1 MGPRERTPDLPT
13 VRADRP
19 TIGPVT
25 MSEPQVTEPEGFAG
39 PDTLAE
45 FEPDDAPTEHEWL
58 DREARGE
65 LERLY
70 QLLAL
75 AEPTPTHV
83 SRYRIER
90 VLGRG
95 GMGVVHLA
103 WDPELDRHVALKL
116 VHSGPF
122 VDGERLAARLHR
134 EAKVL
139 AQLKHPN
146 VVKVFDVGRHEGELF
161 VAMEYIAGPTL
172 RTWQRAGT
180 RSREQLVAAYVEA
193 GRGLA
198 AVHRAGIVHRDFKPD
213 NVFVDRDGRVV
224 VGDFGLADDRE
235 LVGHA
240 SASDDPRAPLDITRT
255 GALLGTLRYMAC
267 ERLRGEPA
275 SQASDQF
282 EFCAALWEALTG
294 VLPFAGET
302 REALLEAMQAGPR
315 GGDALER
322 RVRNVLERG
331 LAREPS
337 RRFAS
342 LDELLELLQPAG
354 PRWRAM
360 TTLGLAATL
369 GLVLGSVVL
378 DRLRPPEPT
387 PAACALAERFDALE
401 RDTLA
406 LPAATSAS
414 ARAAVEAELA
424 RAEQLLRAEVVGVC
438 EAPGSKDAPRVERW
452 VALLE
457 DIVELADEQAVTR
470 TLDNLAAF
478 AFERERMPP
487 QLPSPELTEQL
498 DLARDALIIGELDQA
513 RRSIDAAQPLALTRA
528 DQAELALRSGQLA
541 QRSGQPALALERFE
555 AGLRHAEVARLDHD
569 RLTLHMLAADVA
581 LRAIRDAERAA
592 HHHQRAADLLERLE
606 LPANS
611 ASRIEQRQHDALVA
625 ALVDH
630 DHDRALSIQAEVVA
644 QREAEG
650 NPQLLVAAVL
660 EHAVLLQHRMA
671 SEAKKPDDAALA
683 LADHR
688 RVLAELDRLDV
699 GPRDPLRLRAHYD
712 IALLLWDANDPTHA
726 DEIAGHVEAV
736 LAAGH
741 TSLLLPTLQ
750 LASAVAIERWQA
762 DPSAAHRAS
771 LVEHADALRLLVAEP
786 DLAPIERIDAWTYLA
801 LLHAELDD
809 ATALAAADTQVLALV
824 AAAREQGVMTPFAA
838 DHHLAAHALQLHFS
852 LADHP
857 ELASAFLQRSRA
869 LLERLAREH
878 PGHPEVVALV
888 DNLPQ
893 PTTPTTTSPAE
904 NF

>member
-1 MGPRERTPDLPT
+1 MGPRQRTPDFPT
-13 VRADRP
+13 VRPEGP
-19 TIGPVT
+19 TIELVT
-25 MSEPQVTEPEGFAG
+25 MSEPQTEPDDDVAG

-65 LERLY
+65 LDRLH

-75 AEPTPTHV
+75 AEPSPTHI
-83 SRYRIER
+83 SRYRTER

-122 VDGERLAARLHR
+122 VDGERLEARLRR

-139 AQLKHPN
+139 ARLKHPN

-161 VAMEYIAGPTL
+161 VAMEYIEGPTL
-172 RTWQRAGT
+172 RTWQRTGT
-180 RSREQLVAAYVEA
+180 RSNEQLVAAYVEA

-235 LVGHA
+235 LVSHA
-240 SASDDPRAPLDITRT
+240 STSDDPHAPIDITRT

-275 SQASDQF
+275 SKASDQF
-282 EFCAALWEALTG
+282 EFCAALWEALTD
-294 VLPFAGET
+294 LRPFAGET

-315 GGDALER
+315 GGDAIER
-322 RVRNVLERG
+322 RVRHVLERG

-342 LDELLELLQPAG
+342 LDALLEQLQPAE
-354 PRWRAM
+354 PHWRVM
-360 TTLGLAATL
+360 TTFGLVGTL
-369 GLVLGSVVL
+369 GLVLGSVFF
-378 DRLRPPEPT
+378 DRSDPPV
-387 PAACALAERFDALE
+387 PAPAPCALAERFDALE
-401 RDTLA
+401 GRPLA
-406 LPAATSAS
+406 LPAGTSVR
-414 ARAAVEAELA
+414 ARAAVETELA

-438 EAPGSKDAPRVERW
+438 ETPGGEDAARVDRW

-457 DIVELADEQAVTR
+457 DIVELADQQAVTR

-487 QLPSPELTEQL
+487 QLPSLELTEQL
-498 DLARDALIIGELDQA
+498 DLARDALVIGELDRA
-513 RRSIDAAQPLALTRA
+513 RRSIEAAQPLALTRA
-528 DQAELALRSGQLA
+528 DRAELALREGQLA
-541 QRSGQPALALERFE
+541 QRSGQPARALEHFE

-592 HHHQRAADLLERLE
+592 QHHQSAADLLERLE
-606 LPANS
+606 LPAS
-611 ASRIEQRQHDALVA
+611 SSLRIEQRQHDALVA

-630 DHDRALSIQAEVVA
+630 DHERALSIQTEVVA
-644 QREAEG
+644 RREAEG

-671 SEAKKPDDAALA
+671 SEAKEPDDAALA

-688 RVLAELDRLDV
+688 RVLAELDRLDAP
-699 GPRDPLRLRAHYD
+699 PRDPLRLRAHYN
-712 IALLLWDANDPTHA
+712 IALLLWDANDPAHA
-726 DEIAGHVEAV
+726 DELDHHVEAL

-741 TSLLLPTLQ
+741 TSLLLPTWEV
-750 LASAVAIERWQA
+750 ASAVAIERWQA
-762 DPSAAHRAS
+762 DPSAPHRAS

-824 AAAREQGVMTPFAA
+824 AAAREQAVMTPFAA

-852 LADHP
+852 LADHNP
-857 ELASAFLQRSRA
+857 ELAAAFLQRSRE

-878 PGHPEVVALV
+878 PGHPEVVTLV

-893 PTTPTTTSPAE
+893 PTTLATTTG
-904 NF
+904 